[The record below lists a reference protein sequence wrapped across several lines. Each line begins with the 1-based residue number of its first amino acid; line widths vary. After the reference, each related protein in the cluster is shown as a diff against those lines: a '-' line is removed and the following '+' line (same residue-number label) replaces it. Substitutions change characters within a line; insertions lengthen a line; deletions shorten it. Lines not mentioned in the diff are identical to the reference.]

1 VNVLL
6 DTCTFLWIVLEPA
19 RLSADAMRLF
29 TDPANH
35 CSLSVVSAWEIA
47 VKYALG
53 RLPLQQPPHVFVPA
67 QRVQHGIDLL
77 TLSEEAALQ
86 VANLPRLHKDP
97 FDRMLISQALVH
109 GLVILTPDADIRQ
122 YPTVQTMW

>member
-1 VNVLL
+1 
-6 DTCTFLWIVLEPA
+6 
-19 RLSADAMRLF
+19 
-29 TDPANH
+29 
-35 CSLSVVSAWEIA
+35 
-47 VKYALG
+47 
-53 RLPLQQPPHVFVPA
+53 VFVPA